1 MGGRMYR
8 DPRTRS
14 SHDLTGL
21 SALRQQRDQDFA
33 ATVNDLAAFMRE
45 RGRVPDVAA
54 AHDAAEARLGSWLDG
69 QRAADARGRLSAER
83 AGALQG
89 VLGRG
94 WSSGG

>member
-8 DPRTRS
+8 DLRTRAAR
-14 SHDLTGL
+14 DVTGL

-33 ATVNDLAAFMRE
+33 ITVSDVAAFMRE
-45 RGRVPDVAA
+45 RGRMPEVAA

-69 QRAADARGRLSAER
+69 QRAADRRGRLSAER
-83 AGALQG
+83 AVALQG

-94 WSSGG
+94 WSSEG